1 MFVWNFVELNGG
13 DIIVIVGMDFGTTN
27 SGMAVYDGRE
37 IEILPL
43 DPANENPRV
52 LRTALYVTNEQEVMI
67 GRNAIDRYFEHN
79 VGRSVRIKKV
89 WVGEIEVVAWG
100 VYFIQDIY
108 VWADVMSPGRLF
120 LSFKTNLRDHEYA
133 GTVIGQSFYPL
144 ESLVTLYLTVLKQR
158 AERHLGRELREVV
171 LGRPVRFS
179 TDPKFDRLAQERLL
193 RGAFQAGYERVYL
206 QPEPIA
212 AAYDYASRATRPE
225 NILIFDFGGGT
236 LDITIMHIDGQR
248 RDVLATGGIPVAG
261 DVFDQK
267 IVRAKLP
274 KHFGEGSTYGARDM
288 PSPQWIYDL
297 FANWQTI
304 LELQTPKNI
313 NILREMEQGSARPY
327 EIRGLINLVSG
338 NYGLHMFDVVEKA
351 KRELSDRFGTMI
363 KLSGPEFNVLELTT
377 RREFENII
385 RQEITAIDEH
395 LDEVL
400 AQSGLQAAQIGAV
413 IRTGG
418 SSEIPV
424 FQAMLQRK
432 FGEEKLKALDTFSSV
447 TAGLGILGHQIQEGL
462 VVAKGYTTDDLTQ
475 APPREE
481 KPGGISRPGVK
492 PVNLDL
498 LKRRIMAEEAGET
511 VQADAQ
517 RALVLLSEENVLQAA
532 MVPASAFEQTAPI
545 PLPSFVDETGF
556 IAPARRLL
564 TADIDDTLLLVTSR
578 YRFLL
583 VTVRQLL
590 DGQALGMSLADL
602 YHFKSDEKIF
612 TVARWEEVKAQE
624 KFVIVTSIGYVRSF
638 PTQIMVNSIEAPVPW
653 SFDEPLPGWPTA
665 ILGANKS
672 DEVVMVMDTGRA
684 VRLAIKNIT
693 TRGFEAFNKR
703 LHERVVGIVLSRPGD
718 ELLLVTQTGHARR
731 FNPETIPLS
740 TKPRLKGKVISTR
753 KRVCGLAGIGSGR
766 GNWLLTQT
774 NLTPIDPLQL
784 PDEGDTTKTH
794 LLRQLGKSPTISY
807 LF

>member
-1 MFVWNFVELNGG
+1 M
-13 DIIVIVGMDFGTTN
+13 IVGMDFGTTN
-27 SGMAVYDGRE
+27 SGMAVYDGQAL
-37 IEILPL
+37 EILPL

-52 LRTALYVTNEQEVMI
+52 LRSALYITNEQEVMI
-67 GRNAIDRYFEHN
+67 GRGAIDRYFEHN
-79 VGRSVRIKKV
+79 VGRSVRLKKV

-120 LSFKTNLRDHEYA
+120 LSFKTNLRDHEYV

-144 ESLVTLYLTVLKQR
+144 EALVTLYMTVLKQR
-158 AERHLGRELREVV
+158 AERHLGRELREVA

-236 LDITIMHIDGQR
+236 LDITIMHIDKDR

-274 KHFGEGSTYGARDM
+274 KHFGEGATYGSRDM
-288 PSPQWIYDL
+288 PSPHWIYDL

-313 NILREMEQGSARPY
+313 NILRDMEQGSARPY

-338 NYGLHMFDVVEKA
+338 NYGLHMFDVVEQA

-363 KLSGPEFNVLELTT
+363 RLNGPEFNVLELVT

-385 RQEITAIDEH
+385 RQEIMAIDAH

-400 AQSGLQAAQIGAV
+400 TQSGLQAGQIDAV

-424 FQAMLQRK
+424 FQAMLQGK
-432 FGEEKLKALDTFSSV
+432 FGADKLKALDTFSSV
-447 TAGLGILGHQIQEGL
+447 TAGLGILGHQIREGL
-462 VVAKGYTTDDLTQ
+462 VEAQAFTTADLTL
-475 APPREE
+475 PPVE
-481 KPGGISRPGVK
+481 KKEGGVSRPGIK
-492 PVNLDL
+492 PINLDL
-498 LKRRIMAEEAGET
+498 LKRRIIAEEAGET
-511 VQADAQ
+511 VQAEAH
-517 RALVLLSEENVLQAA
+517 RALILLTEDNALHATL
-532 MVPASAFEQTAPI
+532 VPTASFAQDAPI
-545 PLPSFVDETGF
+545 PLPSLADESGC
-556 IAPARRLL
+556 IPPARRLL
-564 TADIDDTLLLVTSR
+564 TVDVDDTLLLVTSR

-590 DGQALGMSLADL
+590 DGQELGMSLPEL
-602 YHFKSDEKIF
+602 YHFKSNEHIF
-612 TVARWEEVKAQE
+612 AVDRWADVKAKE
-624 KFVIVTSIGYVRSF
+624 RFVIVTSIGYVRSF
-638 PTQIMVNSIEAPVPW
+638 PTQIMVNSIESPVPW

-665 ILGANKS
+665 VLGADKS

-684 VRLAIKNIT
+684 VRLPIKNIS
-693 TRGFEAFNKR
+693 TRGYEALNKK
-703 LHERVVGIVLSRPGD
+703 LHEKVIGIVLARPGD
-718 ELLLVTQTGHARR
+718 DLLLITQTGHARR
-731 FNPETIPLS
+731 VPTDTVPIPP
-740 TKPRLKGKVISTR
+740 KPRDKGKVISTR
-753 KRVCGLAGIGSGR
+753 KPVQGLANIQSAQP
-766 GNWLLTQT
+766 NWVLTT
-774 NLTPIDPLQL
+774 TALTPIDPLQL
-784 PDEGDTTKTH
+784 PDEGDTTRTH
-794 LLRQLGKSPTISY
+794 PLRQLKKSSVSY
-807 LF
+807 LL